1 MKFVYLKYIK
11 NEMLNIKPMLTIS
24 FFFDFVSLKQFIIL
38 AIKKLKIIENII
50 NIKCF
55 MSFMEQK
62 NILHAAS
69 HNFDKL
75 NSFCLEKS
83 KMLKILVKIKIYTLL
98 NQKTL
103 SLRKI
108 ILQCY
113 QNNLIF

>member
-24 FFFDFVSLKQFIIL
+24 FFFDFVSLKQFRIL

-62 NILHAAS
+62 IYY
-69 HNFDKL
+69 
-75 NSFCLEKS
+75 
-83 KMLKILVKIKIYTLL
+83 ML
-98 NQKTL
+98 QA
-103 SLRKI
+103 I
-108 ILQCY
+108 ILIIKTP
-113 QNNLIF
+113 LIQKKVKC

>member
-62 NILHAAS
+62 IYY
-69 HNFDKL
+69 
-75 NSFCLEKS
+75 
-83 KMLKILVKIKIYTLL
+83 ML
-98 NQKTL
+98 QA
-103 SLRKI
+103 I
-108 ILQCY
+108 ILIIKTP
-113 QNNLIF
+113 LIQKKVKC